1 MRKKVGEI
9 SESCLGKML
18 DKDKNKGELQPYLSN
33 KSVRWGTFDLDN
45 LSLMRFEEAEEER
58 YGLKI
63 GDLVVCE
70 GGEPGRCAI
79 WNGKTQKMK
88 IQKALHRVRVKPDY
102 DSHFLYYQFL
112 LAGKTGDLDKYF
124 IGSTIKHLTGVNLK
138 QIEFNFPSLQIQ
150 QKIANVLS
158 VLDAKIAL
166 NNRIN
171 AELEAMAKTL
181 YDYWFVQFDFPNE
194 ANKPYKTSGGAMVWN
209 EELKREIPEGWSVG
223 TLANIGNIVGG
234 STPPKENTEY
244 FEINGIPWITP
255 RDLSNNVGN
264 KFITR
269 GEIDVSEKGKK
280 AASLNIIPKGTV
292 LLSSRAPI
300 GYLAIARD
308 KVTTNQG
315 FKSFVPNGE
324 YPTSY
329 IYYTVK
335 NLIPTIENK
344 AVGSTFREVSATTL
358 KGIETCLPPKN
369 IIDGFSKKLDV
380 IFEKQNLLE
389 LENQQLSA
397 LRDWLLPMLMNGQ
410 VVVGEK

>member
-1 MRKKVGEI
+1 MSKSVKLGSAVKYSSERIAIKSVSLENFVTTDNLLQNKEGITTATNLPPQSGMIPSFEKGNILVGNIRPYLKKIWFADRNGGCSADVLTFAVKKGYDAKFIYYTLFRDDFFDHMMRGSKGT
-9 SESCLGKML
+9 KMPRG
-18 DKDKNKGELQPYLSN
+18 DKNQILDFLIPDFELS
-33 KSVRWGTFDLDN
+33 
-45 LSLMRFEEAEEER
+45 
-58 YGLKI
+58 
-63 GDLVVCE
+63 
-70 GGEPGRCAI
+70 
-79 WNGKTQKMK
+79 TQ
-88 IQKALHRVRVKPDY
+88 
-102 DSHFLYYQFL
+102 
-112 LAGKTGDLDKYF
+112 
-124 IGSTIKHLTGVNLK
+124 
-138 QIEFNFPSLQIQ
+138 E
-150 QKIANVLS
+150 KIANVLS
-158 VLDAKIAL
+158 VLNAKIAL

-194 ANKPYKTSGGAMVWN
+194 ENKPYKNSGGAMVWN

-223 TLANIGNIVGG
+223 TLSNIGDIIGG

-244 FEINGIPWITP
+244 FEINGTPWITP

-280 AASLNIIPKGTV
+280 AASLNIMPKGTV

-410 VVVGEK
+410 VVVG